1 MFYVFERF
9 YYNLFFQSLY
19 NLYNFHGTKWP
30 VKCRSAVQ
38 YHSILQ
44 NGVYSRIKL
53 LLTMAKICPKNGFQY
68 CSRCGNYPLTF
79 REL

>member
-9 YYNLFFQSLY
+9 YYNLLFQSLY
-19 NLYNFHGTKWP
+19 HLYNFHGTKWP

-44 NGVYSRIKL
+44 NGVSRIKL
-53 LLTMAKICPKNGFQY
+53 LSTMAKIGKKNCQKKWF
-68 CSRCGNYPLTF
+68 SILF
-79 REL
+79 